1 MPTPK
6 RRHTK
11 SKRDRRRSHHA
22 LKAKNLSS
30 CPKCGEPV
38 LPHRLCFNCGSY
50 KGREAI
56 DIMAKLDKKE
66 KKKKEKE
73 LAEQQKE
80 QQAEKGLNMAE
91 LSKK

>member
-22 LKAKNLSS
+22 LKPKLFSS
-30 CPKCGEPV
+30 CPKCGEPIM
-38 LPHRLCFNCGSY
+38 PHRICFNCGNY
-50 KGREAI
+50 AGREVI
-56 DIMAKLDKKE
+56 DVMAKLDKKE
-66 KKKKEKE
+66 KKKKVKE

-80 QQAEKGLNMAE
+80 QGGEKGLSMAE